1 MKLIRT
7 DKILGLLRNI
17 TLLVH
22 RFKFRTDRGVNY
34 IQKYLRGC
42 SAAIFKGDAA
52 EFLLCSPFHQEAY
65 QGLRD
70 ARVHGIHRHM
80 VTIVCGP
87 SQCEL
92 REVTGSYNYAALLV
106 GHIHQN
112 LSPFACLR
120 VLVGHICQCRI
131 LSYILEMLCHG
142 LADRNLPCGNAQ
154 CHHQIPGVASR
165 PAACSKAG
173 HCHAYDA
180 FSVPAKLVKCKHGHD
195 QCQCAVESSR
205 YSNDGG
211 TAVDMRKSGRKAKG
225 LDGHYF
231 LASCIPFLKCL
242 NVFQCVT

>member
-7 DKILGLLRNI
+7 DKILGLLRNF

-87 SQCEL
+87 SQCKL
-92 REVTGSYNYAALLV
+92 REVAGTYNDAALLV

-112 LSPFACLR
+112 LSPFTRLR
-120 VLVGHICQCRI
+120 VLVSHICQCRI
-131 LSYILEMLCHG
+131 LSNVLKMLCHG
-142 LADRNLPCGNAQ
+142 LADRNLPRCNAQ
-154 CHHQIPGVASR
+154 RHHQIPGVAPR
-165 PAACSKAG
+165 PAACSKAR
-173 HCHAYDA
+173 HCHADDA
-180 FSVPAKLVKCKHGHD
+180 FSVPAKLVKCQNGHD
-195 QCQCAVESSR
+195 QCQCAVETSR
-205 YSNDGG
+205 YSNDGR
-211 TAVDMRKSGRKAKG
+211 TAVDMRKPGRKAEG
-225 LDGHYF
+225 LNCHYF
-231 LASCIPFLKCL
+231 LASCISFL
-242 NVFQCVT
+242 